1 MCKVPWH
8 IISGSKSDRF
18 LLFPFLAGRWY
29 TKCPGIT
36 LSPLVPGSTGTL
48 GLFLS
53 QRHPRCSPYRVSQL
67 SQSGWWILN
76 CTHSQCR
83 ILTAEAAPS
92 LQKISGQ
99 KDAAPHSSLN
109 QSCSSHSSQIPILQM
124 KKWML
129 RERKWLA
136 HGE

>member
-1 MCKVPWH
+1 MFKVPWH

-36 LSPLVPGSTGTL
+36 LSPLVQGSTGIL

-53 QRHPRCSPYRVSQL
+53 QRHPRCSPCRVSQL
-67 SQSGWWILN
+67 SQSGWQILSY
-76 CTHSQCR
+76 THSQCR
-83 ILTAEAAPS
+83 ILTAEAASS
-92 LQKISGQ
+92 LQKISWQ
-99 KDAAPHSSLN
+99 KDAALHSSLN
-109 QSCSSHSSQIPILQM
+109 QSCSSLSSQIPILQM
-124 KKWML
+124 KKWMF